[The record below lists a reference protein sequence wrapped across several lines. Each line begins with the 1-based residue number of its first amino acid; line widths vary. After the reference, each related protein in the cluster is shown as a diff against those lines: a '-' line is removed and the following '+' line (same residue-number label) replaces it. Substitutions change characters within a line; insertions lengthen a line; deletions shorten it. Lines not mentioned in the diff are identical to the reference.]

1 MKKQA
6 MLLCD
11 FYKVSHKALYPKGTE
26 LIYST
31 FTPRSSKLSKTQIED
46 VTVFGIQHF
55 VKEYLINFFNE
66 QFFSQPKQV
75 VVNDYERFLKH
86 TLGLSV
92 VDSSHIAALHDLG
105 YLPLEIKALDEGTQ
119 CPIKIPVLTIQ
130 NTLPEFF
137 WLTNY
142 IETLMSCELWQPM
155 TSATIAREF
164 YKTLSNYAN
173 LTGGD
178 LNFVPFQGHDFS
190 MRGMSSLSSA
200 ISSGM
205 GHLVYFTGTDTIPA
219 ISALEEYYEGNIE
232 RELLGTSIPA
242 SEHSIQSAYQNDERY
257 IHDIITN
264 KHPEG
269 FVSLVSDGYDFWNV
283 VTNILPKLKTTI
295 MARNGRLVVRPDSGD
310 PVKIV
315 IGDAEANTEWE
326 RKGLIECLW
335 DTFGGTVNSK
345 GFKELDTHIGAIYG
359 DSITL
364 ERATL
369 ISQGL
374 MDKGFASTNIVYGI
388 GSYTYQYNTRDT
400 LGFALKSTL
409 AKING
414 EEITIFKDPKT
425 DNGTKKSAK
434 GAVAVVK
441 QDGKLVLLD
450 NMLLEQANAVENNLL
465 TTVFKDGRMVK
476 ETSISLVRM
485 IAKGETNET

>member
-31 FTPRSSKLSKTQIED
+31 FTPRSSKLFKTQIED

-414 EEITIFKDPKT
+414 EEIPIFKDPKT

-485 IAKGETNET
+485 IAKGEKNET

>member
-31 FTPRSSKLSKTQIED
+31 FTPRSSKLFKTQIED

-414 EEITIFKDPKT
+414 EEIPIFKDPKT

-485 IAKGETNET
+485 IAKGEKK